1 MMRDPLE
8 KWTLQDATDLYNIRN
23 WGKGY
28 FSINKRG
35 CVAVHPYKDPEQGI
49 DLKELVDQLVQRGIE
64 LPILL
69 RFSDI
74 LRHRIGELH
83 DAFSAAI
90 NEYQY
95 RGRYRCVYPIKVNQQ
110 RQVVEEILDF
120 GKPYGYGLECGSKP
134 ELLAVLALTHGSD
147 VPIVCNGFK
156 DDDYLEMIV
165 FSQKI
170 GKTVIPVIEKFNELE
185 TVLRYAERLGVR
197 PILGVR
203 VKPSARGSGR
213 WRLSGG
219 ERSKFGLTA
228 TELLRALEILRD
240 EGKLDCLQLLHFHL
254 GSQIT
259 NIHRIKNAITELA
272 RLYVEVYKAGAA
284 VRYLDVGGGL
294 GVDYDGSQTDF
305 ESSVNYTLQEYA
317 NDVVFRVK
325 TVCDEMGVPHP
336 DIVSESGRAIVAYH
350 SVLVFNVLGVSRFV
364 SNHVPEELPEDV
376 PPPLRDLHAIYR
388 EVSKKN
394 LLESYHDLVQAYDD
408 VMNLFNLGF
417 LSLELRSL
425 AERLYYSATEKIIR
439 IVRSLDYVPEELE
452 GIEDQLSDTY
462 FCNFSVFQS
471 IPDSWAVQQLFPIM
485 PIHRLREEP
494 KRHGILA
501 DITCDSDGK
510 VDKFIDLK
518 DVKRALELHDLDGK
532 EYLLA
537 AFLVGAYQEILG
549 DLHNLFGDT
558 NSVHVSMDE
567 SGNPIVETV
576 VKGDTVQEVLSYV
589 QYSPGELVAQIRKD
603 VEAALREKRITL
615 EEAARFLK
623 FYEAGMQSYTYLTPR
638 SEVSGHRPSERF
650 RRKRR
655 RLSGFGVDRAGFC
668 PRPACGLGRGLA
680 PAAAGLAPLERVR
693 AATALRHGKAEHAG
707 RAGEGQTHHVVVAP
721 PEPRDEG
728 SPETLDRVGARL
740 AERLA
745 ARHVVRDLARRE
757 LAEEDFAPLELH
769 ARLRVRFEEGD
780 RGPHRVL
787 AAREL
792 LKHASRVS
800 RVARLSEE
808 FLAAFARDRDDGI
821 RRRAALAGRPA
832 ERRARTH
839 RAFANASSRAASSA
853 GGETDSSSTP
863 SAGITSK
870 GIPRRAR
877 ISLRRGEAEAR
888 TILSRAIGTCISS
901 APCASARARR
911 FSGPQESPSL
921 GRSEREPPTTILR
934 PSFSIFV
941 TTS

>member
-1 MMRDPLE
+1 MTRDPLE
-8 KWTLQDATDLYNIRN
+8 KWTVQDATDLYNIRN

-35 CVAVHPYKDPEQGI
+35 CVAVHPYKDPEQSI

-90 NEYQY
+90 SEYQY

-134 ELLAVLALTHGSD
+134 ELLSVLALTHGSD

-156 DDDYLEMIV
+156 DHDYLEMVI

-170 GKTVIPVIEKFNELE
+170 GKTVIPVVEKFNELDLI
-185 TVLRYAERLGVR
+185 LRHAARLGVQ
-197 PILGVR
+197 PAFGVR
-203 VKPSARGSGR
+203 VKLSARGSGR
-213 WRLSGG
+213 WRLSSGD
-219 ERSKFGLTA
+219 RSKFGLTV
-228 TELLRALEILRD
+228 TELLRVLEILKE
-240 EGKLDCLQLLHFHL
+240 EGRVDCLKLLHFHL

-259 NIHRIKNAITELA
+259 NIHKIKNAITELA
-272 RLYVEVYKAGAA
+272 RLYVEVTRAGAD
-284 VRYLDVGGGL
+284 VKYLDVGGGL
-294 GVDYDGSQTDF
+294 GVDYDGSQSNF

-325 TVCDEMGVPHP
+325 TVCDEAGVAHP

-364 SNHVPEELPEDV
+364 SDHVPDELPEDA
-376 PPPLRDLHAIYR
+376 PPPLRDLHGIYR
-388 EVSKKN
+388 DVSKKN

-425 AERLYYSATEKIIR
+425 AERLYYCATQKILR
-439 IVRSLDYVPEELE
+439 IVQSMDYVPEDLE
-452 GIEDQLSDTY
+452 GLEGQLSDTY

-471 IPDSWAVQQLFPIM
+471 LPDSWAVQQLFPVM

-494 KRHGILA
+494 RRRGILA

-518 DVKRALELHDLDGK
+518 DVKKSLELHDPNGG

-558 NSVHVSMDE
+558 NSVHVSMDD

-589 QYSPGELVAQIRKD
+589 QYSPGELVAQMRKD
-603 VEAALREKRITL
+603 VESALREKRITL
-615 EEAARFLK
+615 EEAARFLR
-623 FYEAGMQSYTYLTPR
+623 FYEAGMQSYTYLTAGREAAPGAV
-638 SEVSGHRPSERF
+638 VSTSIA
-650 RRKRR
+650 
-655 RLSGFGVDRAGFC
+655 SAAGNGA
-668 PRPACGLGRGLA
+668 PA
-680 PAAAGLAPLERVR
+680 PAAAMMVR
-693 AATALRHGKAEHAG
+693 K
-707 RAGEGQTHHVVVAP
+707 
-721 PEPRDEG
+721 
-728 SPETLDRVGARL
+728 SM
-740 AERLA
+740 
-745 ARHVVRDLARRE
+745 
-757 LAEEDFAPLELH
+757 
-769 ARLRVRFEEGD
+769 
-780 RGPHRVL
+780 
-787 AAREL
+787 
-792 LKHASRVS
+792 LKR
-800 RVARLSEE
+800 
-808 FLAAFARDRDDGI
+808 
-821 RRRAALAGRPA
+821 
-832 ERRARTH
+832 
-839 RAFANASSRAASSA
+839 
-853 GGETDSSSTP
+853 
-863 SAGITSK
+863 
-870 GIPRRAR
+870 
-877 ISLRRGEAEAR
+877 
-888 TILSRAIGTCISS
+888 
-901 APCASARARR
+901 
-911 FSGPQESPSL
+911 
-921 GRSEREPPTTILR
+921 
-934 PSFSIFV
+934 
-941 TTS
+941 